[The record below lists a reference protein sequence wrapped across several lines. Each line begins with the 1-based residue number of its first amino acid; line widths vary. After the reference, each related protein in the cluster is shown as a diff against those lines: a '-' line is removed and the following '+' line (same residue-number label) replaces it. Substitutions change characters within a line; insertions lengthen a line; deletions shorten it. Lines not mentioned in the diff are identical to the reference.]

1 MEKLTAF
8 TIGIKLKKSYRNII
22 PLVMVLMITGLSSPA
37 NGQCN
42 GLNIGTPECEYAPFF
57 CLNQF
62 CSSTL
67 PFNFACCNGWCGP
80 NTIINNPQFYQFVAV
95 SPEVSF
101 EIHVDDCQ
109 SGSALQCG
117 IIDECPWTLGNVWA
131 CDPGT
136 TPGGTMI
143 LEATGLLPGQ
153 VYWLFIDGSN
163 TAVCNFTIT
172 STSGIFEDFELS
184 ELIPELTFA
193 SDTVV
198 CPGYDWLQLQTGS
211 SNLDAYAYLWV
222 TGWNGDTLTS
232 SEPAIDIQ
240 IPFGIDEG
248 FWDICVR
255 GYSGCDTTNEI
266 CIPIE
271 IRSLADRI
279 KDTATFCQNE
289 FPFDWRDQHIVGPG
303 TYSSQ
308 SYEGGC
314 PFDSIWTVFAYPV
327 PSEGILDT
335 GVCEPYFEY
344 EGNLY
349 IESGTYPLF
358 YPGQSYLG
366 CDSLTQ
372 LNLELYY
379 SDAFVEVACENNQ
392 TVLKTHITEQD
403 ENIDTITFEWYSCS
417 FDSLLSQEPYLIPDT
432 PGCYSL
438 VVNSGFCLDTISSF
452 YYNTPCEFNDV
463 CYFINSPT
471 CAGVETLLTPVFQV
485 PAGTSIYWLIDYP
498 GSPNTYTG
506 NTDSIYVTFQEPGSY
521 PVSFTL
527 QDSFQTYTCHAN
539 MHVNTAPEVSLCC
552 DQFTC
557 DSCAFVT
564 LSNFSG
570 DPAVVN
576 LNSGPPIGL
585 QGNTMMNVEIC
596 SPEGFPTEVMIT
608 DVESVNGCPGT
619 IVGDTVITITPL
631 TPALVFIV
639 PFVDTLCTYPND
651 LASYSWRY
659 CDSTQVLSTATC
671 FAPPTSG
678 CYCLEVTNASGCTYE
693 TCTDFFLS
701 LTPSIPENEI
711 RISPNPTSGL
721 VEIEFFNPTLS
732 PASWQ
737 LTDLQGIN
745 ILRSD
750 LIEPSTELNFTSI
763 PSGIYFL
770 KIKSKTN
777 EVLVRKIVIE

>member
-198 CPGYDWLQLQTGS
+198 CPGYDWLQLQTS
-211 SNLDAYAYLWV
+211 SYNLDAYAYLWV

-271 IRSLADRI
+271 IRSLAERI

-303 TYSSQ
+303 TYNSA
-308 SYEGGC
+308 SYEGSC
-314 PFDSIWTVFAYPV
+314 LFDSIWTVHAYPL
-327 PSEGILDT
+327 PTEGI
-335 GVCEPYFEY
+335 
-344 EGNLY
+344 
-349 IESGTYPLF
+349 
-358 YPGQSYLG
+358 
-366 CDSLTQ
+366 
-372 LNLELYY
+372 
-379 SDAFVEVACENNQ
+379 
-392 TVLKTHITEQD
+392 
-403 ENIDTITFEWYSCS
+403 
-417 FDSLLSQEPYLIPDT
+417 
-432 PGCYSL
+432 
-438 VVNSGFCLDTISSF
+438 
-452 YYNTPCEFNDV
+452 
-463 CYFINSPT
+463 
-471 CAGVETLLTPVFQV
+471 
-485 PAGTSIYWLIDYP
+485 
-498 GSPNTYTG
+498 
-506 NTDSIYVTFQEPGSY
+506 
-521 PVSFTL
+521 
-527 QDSFQTYTCHAN
+527 
-539 MHVNTAPEVSLCC
+539 
-552 DQFTC
+552 
-557 DSCAFVT
+557 
-564 LSNFSG
+564 
-570 DPAVVN
+570 
-576 LNSGPPIGL
+576 
-585 QGNTMMNVEIC
+585 
-596 SPEGFPTEVMIT
+596 
-608 DVESVNGCPGT
+608 
-619 IVGDTVITITPL
+619 
-631 TPALVFIV
+631 
-639 PFVDTLCTYPND
+639 
-651 LASYSWRY
+651 
-659 CDSTQVLSTATC
+659 
-671 FAPPTSG
+671 
-678 CYCLEVTNASGCTYE
+678 
-693 TCTDFFLS
+693 
-701 LTPSIPENEI
+701 
-711 RISPNPTSGL
+711 
-721 VEIEFFNPTLS
+721 
-732 PASWQ
+732 
-737 LTDLQGIN
+737 
-745 ILRSD
+745 
-750 LIEPSTELNFTSI
+750 
-763 PSGIYFL
+763 
-770 KIKSKTN
+770 
-777 EVLVRKIVIE
+777 